1 MSERQRVNVKKLTLY
16 SRVGCHLCEVM
27 HDEILKD
34 RGQYDFTLDVVDI
47 DRDPKLRE
55 EYNWD
60 VPVLLV
66 DGEKIAK
73 YRLDEA
79 MLLRRLDGSR
89 TKP

>member
-1 MSERQRVNVKKLTLY
+1 VTPRALILY
-16 SRVGCHLCEVM
+16 SRVGCHLCDVM
-27 HDEILKD
+27 KEQIDALSP
-34 RGQYDFTLDVVDI
+34 RYSFTLEVVDI

-66 DGEKIAK
+66 DGKKVAK

-79 MLLRRLDGSR
+79 MLIRRLEGEA
-89 TKP
+89 

>member
-1 MSERQRVNVKKLTLY
+1 MRRLTLY
-16 SRVGCHLCEVM
+16 SRVGCHLCDVM
-27 HDEILKD
+27 KEQIEKHAG
-34 RGQYDFTLDVVDI
+34 RYDFTLEVVDI
-47 DRDPKLRE
+47 DGDPKLRA

-79 MLLRRLDGSR
+79 MLLRRLQGVA
-89 TKP
+89 

>member
-1 MSERQRVNVKKLTLY
+1 MKKLTLY
-16 SRVGCHLCEVM
+16 TRVGCHLCDVM
-27 HDEILKD
+27 KEQLDQLGA
-34 RGQYDFTLDVVDI
+34 RYPFSLDVVDI
-47 DRDPKLRE
+47 DCDPALQA

-79 MLLRRLDGSR
+79 MLRRRLEAAE
-89 TKP
+89 

>member
-1 MSERQRVNVKKLTLY
+1 MNKLVLY
-16 SRVGCHLCEVM
+16 SRVGCHLCDVM
-27 HDEILKD
+27 KEQIDKHAA
-34 RGQYDFTLDVVDI
+34 QYSFTLEVVDI
-47 DRDPKLRE
+47 DGDPKLRE

-79 MLLRRLDGSR
+79 MLLRRLEGER
-89 TKP
+89 